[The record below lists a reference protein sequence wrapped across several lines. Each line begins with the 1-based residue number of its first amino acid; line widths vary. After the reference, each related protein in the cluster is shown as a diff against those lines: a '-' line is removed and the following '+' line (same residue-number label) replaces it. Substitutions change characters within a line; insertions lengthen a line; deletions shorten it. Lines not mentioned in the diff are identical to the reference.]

1 MWVCFSSSN
10 QVLPLVDV
18 EMEAGDALFFHS
30 NVLHRS
36 DKNDSDRR
44 RWAFLIAYNRA
55 SNNPV
60 IPHHHPQ
67 YTKLDLVGLN
77 LASLSWFLEGVAG
90 GREGKIEE
98 RKRKS
103 NQPPSLQ
110 VPDSAIMECPPTID
124 FTGKDFMNPDHDKS

>member
-1 MWVCFSSSN
+1 MPQKVGERERERENDIVFP
-10 QVLPLVDV
+10 QVLPLVEV

-60 IPHHHPQ
+60 YQH
-67 YTKLDLVGLN
+67 YLKCTKLEKVILLYC
-77 LASLSWFLEGVAG
+77 LSCMQLMSYYY
-90 GREGKIEE
+90 RY
-98 RKRKS
+98 
-103 NQPPSLQ
+103 
-110 VPDSAIMECPPTID
+110 
-124 FTGKDFMNPDHDKS
+124 

>member
-1 MWVCFSSSN
+1 MIPG

-44 RWAFLIAYNRA
+44 RWAFVIAYNRA
-55 SNNPV
+55 SNNPT

-67 YTKLDLVGLN
+67 YIKLEKVEHNQYSHFLFHAKNGNAN
-77 LASLSWFLEGVAG
+77 LISRSY
-90 GREGKIEE
+90 
-98 RKRKS
+98 
-103 NQPPSLQ
+103 
-110 VPDSAIMECPPTID
+110 
-124 FTGKDFMNPDHDKS
+124 